1 MVMKQNKQH
10 SLQLRVE
17 AANQD
22 PQCSSC
28 NPCCLLLMDR
38 TSEETTR
45 ISKRIIVII
54 LAEKCFAIIANIS
67 AVNLLFL
74 GKIGMCKRIYF
85 YFIVITLG
93 KFGQKQ

>member
-22 PQCSSC
+22 PQCTSC

-45 ISKRIIVII
+45 ISKNYCDHFGKKILYFYVII
-54 LAEKCFAIIANIS
+54 
-67 AVNLLFL
+67 
-74 GKIGMCKRIYF
+74 
-85 YFIVITLG
+85 ITLG
-93 KFGQKQ
+93 KYGKNNKNNIT